1 MGFRDWR
8 QVIQQAVTVLN
19 TQRQVVPGINPGQ
32 VTWQNHLE
40 VESQVNE
47 AAFYPRPVFSPFR
60 FALGQVVG
68 IKLTSLKGFQSL
80 QFRLPWGLVRF
91 ELTSPQGGQALQRLL
106 NLRSKLIQQQA
117 VSQWLQ
123 LGSNHGDP

>member
-1 MGFRDWR
+1 MSFRDWR

-19 TQRQVVPGINPGQ
+19 TQHQVVPGINPEQ

-60 FALGQVVG
+60 FVLGQVVG
-68 IKLTSLKGFQSL
+68 IKLTLLKGFQLL
-80 QFRLPWGLVRF
+80 QFHLPWWLVRF
-91 ELTSPQGGQALQRLL
+91 ELTGHQGGQALQWLLHVRLKHL
-106 NLRSKLIQQQA
+106 QQQA

-123 LGSNHGDP
+123 FRSNHGDP